1 MAEASI
7 GVRIAGL
14 GKSLGE
20 NILTNEDLE
29 RMVDTSDE
37 WIRTRTGIGTR
48 HIAARQTATS
58 DLAFRAAQQALDSAG
73 VAPSD
78 LDLIIVATVTPDM
91 TFPSVAC
98 LLQAGLGA
106 GHAAAFDLSAA
117 CSGFL
122 YGLDV
127 GARFIQSGRYEH
139 VLVVGAET
147 LSRITDYTD
156 RRTCVLFGDGAG
168 AAVLEPAPPGKGL
181 LASVLGADGN
191 GKDLMYLPAG
201 GSRRPASMET
211 VQTGLHYIKMNGNEV
226 FKYAVRIMG
235 DVTTQALSGAGLGVA
250 DVDLFIPHQANY
262 RIIDATAR
270 RLGLPPEKVFVNIE
284 RYGNMSA
291 ATIPIA
297 LREAAEE
304 GRLRD
309 GAIVVLAAFG
319 GGLTWAA
326 SVWRW

>member
-1 MAEASI
+1 MAEAAI

-58 DLAFRAAQQALDSAG
+58 DLALRAARQALDHARL
-73 VAPSD
+73 APSD

-91 TFPSVAC
+91 AFPSVAC
-98 LLQAGLGA
+98 LLQAELAA

-122 YGLDV
+122 YSLDV
-127 GARFIQSGRYEH
+127 GARFIQSGRYQH

-147 LSRITDYTD
+147 LSRITDYSD

-168 AAVLEPAPPGKGL
+168 AAVLEPAPAGKGML
-181 LASVLGADGN
+181 SSVLGADGN
-191 GKDLMYLPAG
+191 GRDLMYLPAG

-297 LREAAEE
+297 LREAEEE

>member
-1 MAEASI
+1 LRSQST

-20 NILTNEDLE
+20 NLLTNQDLE

-48 HIAARQTATS
+48 HIAARGTATS
-58 DLAFRAAQQALDSAG
+58 DLALRAAREALTDAR
-73 VAPSD
+73 VAPAD
-78 LDLIIVATVTPDM
+78 VDLIIVATVTPDM
-91 TFPSVAC
+91 AFPSVAC
-98 LLQAGLGA
+98 LLQAELGA
-106 GHAAAFDLSAA
+106 THAAAFDLSAA

-127 GARFIQSGRYEH
+127 GSRFVQTGRYQH

-168 AAVLEPAPPGKGL
+168 AAVLAPGPEGSGL
-181 LASVLGADGN
+181 LASVLGADGG
-191 GKDLMYLPAG
+191 GKDLMYLPGG
-201 GSRRPASMET
+201 GSRHPASVET
-211 VQTGLHYIKMNGNEV
+211 VQAGLHYIKMNGNEV
-226 FKYAVRIMG
+226 FKYAVRVMG
-235 DVTTQALSGAGLGVA
+235 DVTLQALAAAGLDVT
-250 DVDLFIPHQANY
+250 DVDLFVPHQANY

-270 RLGLPPEKVFVNIE
+270 RLGLPADKVFVNIE

-297 LREAAEE
+297 LREAQEE
-304 GRLRD
+304 GRLKQGD
-309 GAIVVLAAFG
+309 VVVLAAFG

-326 SVWRW
+326 SVLRW